1 MIFTGHIA
9 SQLGTE
15 IRWFHVPCCNLDAMD
30 IFRLDVES
38 LYKAGSAAASSC
50 KECSNWQDDGA
61 KSLDY
66 EDNMLDLKE
75 IRSGRDED
83 SVTRSEHT

>member
-1 MIFTGHIA
+1 MVLSASHFTSALYVSVLNTLSVLMIFTGHIA

-50 KECSNWQDDGA
+50 KECSN
-61 KSLDY
+61 
-66 EDNMLDLKE
+66 
-75 IRSGRDED
+75 
-83 SVTRSEHT
+83 